1 MGSNFVLNLKNRKAG
16 EVDERSS
23 EDEGVKGGALV
34 GLSQP
39 YLGCGWFFEKKQGA
53 SDVRSDLI
61 CSHHVYNHQGPAS
74 EWKTV
79 IKKGE
84 LIV

>member
-1 MGSNFVLNLKNRKAG
+1 MIVRGKKSKGR

-39 YLGCGWFFEKKQGA
+39 YLGCGWFLEKKE
-53 SDVRSDLI
+53 
-61 CSHHVYNHQGPAS
+61 HQMCRQ
-74 EWKTV
+74 
-79 IKKGE
+79 I
-84 LIV
+84 

>member
-39 YLGCGWFFEKKQGA
+39 YLGCGWFFGKKRSIRCA
-53 SDVRSDLI
+53 VRSDLL
-61 CSHHVYNHQGPAS
+61 SSRLQPPRAS
-74 EWKTV
+74 Q
-79 IKKGE
+79 
-84 LIV
+84 

>member
-1 MGSNFVLNLKNRKAG
+1 MTVRQIGKESKGG

-39 YLGCGWFFEKKQGA
+39 YLGCGWFLEKKTKKRSIRCA
-53 SDVRSDLI
+53 VRSDLL
-61 CSHHVYNHQGPAS
+61 S
-74 EWKTV
+74 
-79 IKKGE
+79 
-84 LIV
+84 